1 VRVRGSAIAALV
13 TASVSLGMLTG
24 RPAVVRGRT
33 VLYGATSVGGILL
46 VLIGIALALI
56 GAFVYFIVPF
66 IAPFNDRNIWTT
78 LSDLDFVFAIIGG
91 IGLLLAFFG
100 GGLIQRARKKRFAL
114 LADVSQLPATTD
126 ALLDDGRGEK
136 RTAEQ
141 PPTIL

>member
-1 VRVRGSAIAALV
+1 MTVSPGSGPVEEEA
-13 TASVSLGMLTG
+13 
-24 RPAVVRGRT
+24 PAVVAVGRT
-33 VLYGATSVGGILL
+33 IGGILMVL
-46 VLIGIALALI
+46 VGIALALV

-66 IAPFNDRNIWTT
+66 IAPFNDRNVWTT
-78 LSDLDFVFAIIGG
+78 DLDLDLDFVFAIIGG

-114 LADVSQLPATTD
+114 LADVSHLPATTD

-136 RTAEQ
+136 RSAEQ